1 LDDLEE
7 EELLGEEGEGVGTP
21 SVASTAFY
29 STVRE
34 VSLQIVLR
42 LVFLFQTIWAI
53 MVRSVVLIK
62 IMLNTKAGF
71 VRKIFFQ

>member
-21 SVASTAFY
+21 SVASTTFY

-42 LVFLFQTIWAI
+42 LVFLSRPYGQC
-53 MVRSVVLIK
+53 MVRSVE
-62 IMLNTKAGF
+62 F
-71 VRKIFFQ
+71 